1 MPRDSRKTFSP
12 LRAILGRFWESSGG
26 LIALVVLISV
36 AAALASVSAPY
47 VFSRLI
53 DGLTAGKW
61 EETIVAGFGLY
72 AMLMGLALALQQI
85 ALYLAAMSAENASF
99 ITGTSFFDR
108 LVCKSAAFFIEHN
121 PAEIQ
126 TAQVQGAQA
135 IYLAIRICLIV
146 LFPGAA
152 QLLLTLLVVGAVL
165 NWEVVTIVVI
175 YGAAFI
181 ALTYFSNIW
190 ARPHLERAIAVGQ
203 ENAKFVGNAIT
214 AMETLRYFGSTPWM
228 SERFTR
234 GARDV
239 FESWKSFC
247 MKHMVYAGV
256 FGLALAVQFAITFAL
271 LLPRHR
277 QGQLSVGDLVLFNA
291 LLLQLNEPFQ
301 MAGQALEELV
311 RSTAR
316 FTPFARMWA
325 APEDA
330 DVSARSSFTPTAGR
344 LEFEH
349 VGFAYED
356 GRGVDNVSFVAKGG
370 PITFITG
377 ETGSGKSTIFRLAL
391 KSLAPMTGRITAD
404 GVDLRKINRA
414 DWYAAIGVVPQ
425 EVMLLNDT
433 LTTNIVLGR
442 PFERD
447 RLRSAAARAAILE
460 RIEAMPLGFDTVVG
474 ERGLKLS
481 GGERQRIAIARALYA
496 DPKILFL
503 DEASSAL
510 DDATEREIMDQIRRI
525 SGDVTVL
532 AITHRKSTIRAGDH
546 VVALASGGATDT
558 HL

>member
-1 MPRDSRKTFSP
+1 VSRDWQTTLSP

-26 LIALVVLISV
+26 LIALVVLISI

-53 DGLTAGKW
+53 DGLTADKW
-61 EETIVAGFGLY
+61 AETIVAGFGLY
-72 AMLMGLALALQQI
+72 AILMGLALALQQI
-85 ALYLAAMSAENASF
+85 ALYLAAMSAENLSF

-108 LVCKSAAFFIEHN
+108 LVRKSAAFFIEHN

-135 IYLAIRICLIV
+135 LYVIIRIGLIV
-146 LFPGAA
+146 LLPGAS
-152 QLLLTLLVVGAVL
+152 QLLLTLFVLGATL

-175 YGAAFI
+175 YGVTFI

-190 ARPHLERAIAVGQ
+190 AQPHLKKAVAAGQ
-203 ENAKFVGNAIT
+203 ENAKFVGNALT
-214 AMETLRYFGSTPWM
+214 GMETLRYFGSTPWM

-234 GARDV
+234 SARDV

-247 MKHMVYAGV
+247 IKHMVYAGV

-291 LLLQLNEPFQ
+291 LLLQLNQPFQ
-301 MAGQALEELV
+301 MAGQAIEELV

-316 FTPFARMWA
+316 FMPFARMWA
-325 APEDA
+325 EPEDA

-356 GRGVDNVSFVAKGG
+356 ERGVDNVSFVAKRG

-391 KSLAPMTGRITAD
+391 KSLAPVTGRITAD

-442 PFERD
+442 PLDGD

-460 RIEAMPLGFDTVVG
+460 RIEAMPLGFETVVG

-510 DDATEREIMDQIRRI
+510 DDATEREVMDEIRRI
-525 SGDVTVL
+525 AGEVTVL
-532 AITHRKSTIRAGDH
+532 AITHRKTTIRAGDH
-546 VVALASGGATDT
+546 VVALVSGRAGSQS
-558 HL
+558 